1 MAILLHKIS
10 EAPVSANCLLL
21 IPTLEA
27 LTNFDFSLL
36 EINYITKSYSD
47 KNKLIVINRFSHLV
61 AIRLCNNSSESLEKL
76 RNDGATLVKQ
86 LSTEKQTSIAILDYC
101 SDDQQTLALAE
112 GMMFASYQFT
122 KYKSKQADLPS
133 ALLQIAV
140 LSENVASSQLEELS
154 NLMSSVSF
162 ARDLVNE
169 TPAALTAID
178 LANLAAKQASLFNIQ
193 STTYHKSELIEMNFG
208 GLLAVNRGSVD
219 PPTFTVLEYKPQNCI
234 NTKPYVIVGKGVVY
248 DTGGINLKTMPGG
261 LDDMKCDMSGAA
273 AVIGTLLAVAANQ
286 LPIHIIGLIPATD
299 NRPGF
304 NAYVPGDV
312 IKMHSG
318 ATVEVMNTDAEGRL
332 ILADALSYA
341 QQLNPELVIDLAT
354 LTGSAMVAIGSY
366 GSVAMGTAD
375 SIINQQL
382 TETGELAGERLTWF
396 PFWEEYDELLKSE
409 VADMKNIG
417 GREAGAITAGKFL
430 ARFTNYPW
438 IHLDIAGTAFLN
450 KPYGYRAVGA
460 TGVGV
465 RLLYHYFKS
474 RCS

>member
-1 MAILLHKIS
+1 
-10 EAPVSANCLLL
+10 
-21 IPTLEA
+21 
-27 LTNFDFSLL
+27 
-36 EINYITKSYSD
+36 
-47 KNKLIVINRFSHLV
+47 
-61 AIRLCNNSSESLEKL
+61 
-76 RNDGATLVKQ
+76 
-86 LSTEKQTSIAILDYC
+86 
-101 SDDQQTLALAE
+101 
-112 GMMFASYQFT
+112 
-122 KYKSKQADLPS
+122 
-133 ALLQIAV
+133 
-140 LSENVASSQLEELS
+140 
-154 NLMSSVSF
+154 
-162 ARDLVNE
+162 
-169 TPAALTAID
+169 
-178 LANLAAKQASLFNIQ
+178 
-193 STTYHKSELIEMNFG
+193 
-208 GLLAVNRGSVD
+208 
-219 PPTFTVLEYKPQNCI
+219 LEYKPQNCI
-234 NTKPYVIVGKGVVY
+234 NTKPYIIVGKGVVY

-273 AVIGTLLAVAANQ
+273 AVIGTFLAVASNQ
-286 LPIHIIGLIPATD
+286 LPIHLIGLIPATD

-312 IKMHSG
+312 IQMHSG

-382 TETGELAGERLTWF
+382 TETGELTGERLTWF

-465 RLLYHYFKS
+465 RLLYRYFKS

>member
-10 EAPVSANCLLL
+10 EAPVSANSLLL
-21 IPTLEA
+21 IPHLEA
-27 LTNFDFSLL
+27 LTNFDFSTL
-36 EINYITKSYSD
+36 EIDYITRTYSD

-61 AIRLCNNSSESLEKL
+61 AIRLCNNPLENLEKL

-86 LSTEKQTSIAILDYC
+86 LSSEKQTSIAILDYC
-101 SDDQQTLALAE
+101 SDPQQTLAVAE

-122 KYKSKQADLPS
+122 KYKSKREDLPC
-133 ALLQIAV
+133 ALSEIAV
-140 LSENVASSQLEELS
+140 LSETVAKEQIEELS
-154 NLMSSVSF
+154 NLMNAVNF
-162 ARDLVNE
+162 ARDLINE
-169 TPAALTAID
+169 TPAALTATD
-178 LANLAAKQASLFNIQ
+178 LANLATEKTAAFNIQ
-193 STTYHKSELIEMNFG
+193 STTYHKDALFEMNFG

-273 AVIGTLLAVAANQ
+273 AVIGTLSAVAANQ
-286 LPIHIIGLIPATD
+286 LPIHLIGLIPATD

-312 IKMHSG
+312 IQMHSG

-366 GSVAMGTAD
+366 GSVAMGTTD
-375 SIINQQL
+375 SNINQQL
-382 TETGELAGERLTWF
+382 TEIGELTGERLTWF

-465 RLLYHYFKS
+465 RLLYRYFKS

>member
-10 EAPVSANCLLL
+10 EAPVSANSLLL
-21 IPTLEA
+21 IPHLEA
-27 LTNFDFSLL
+27 LTNFDFSTL
-36 EINYITKSYSD
+36 EIDYITKTYSD

-61 AIRLCNNSSESLEKL
+61 AIRLCNNPLENLEKL

-86 LSTEKQTSIAILDYC
+86 LSSEKQTSIAILDYC
-101 SDDQQTLALAE
+101 SDSQQTLALAE
-112 GMMFASYQFT
+112 GMLFASYQFT
-122 KYKSKQADLPS
+122 KYKSKQEDLPS
-133 ALLQIAV
+133 VLSEIAV
-140 LSENVASSQLEELS
+140 LSETVAKEQIEELS
-154 NLMSSVSF
+154 NLMNAVNF
-162 ARDLVNE
+162 ARDLINE
-169 TPAALTAID
+169 TPAALTATD
-178 LANLAAKQASLFNIQ
+178 LANLATEKTAAFNIQ
-193 STTYHKSELIEMNFG
+193 STTYHKDALIEMNFG

-234 NTKPYVIVGKGVVY
+234 NTKPYIIVGKGVVY

-273 AVIGTLLAVAANQ
+273 AVIGTLSAVAANQ
-286 LPIHIIGLIPATD
+286 LPIHLIGLIPATD

-312 IKMHSG
+312 IQMHSG

-366 GSVAMGTAD
+366 GSVAMGTTD
-375 SIINQQL
+375 SDINQQL
-382 TETGELAGERLTWF
+382 TEIGGLTGERLTWF

-465 RLLYHYFKS
+465 RLLYRYFKS